1 MCRTGQ
7 GQALSLHQPISS
19 LEFHVIV
26 CAVSDALARYSD
38 QERDFL
44 DLLREAV
51 TIQSLSTQEADVSR
65 FFVRWMHRHGF
76 KAEMDGAGS
85 AVGVRGSGNLEVVL
99 LGHIDTVPGEIPV
112 RVEANAEGKLELWGR
127 GSVDAKGPF
136 CTFLAAVSL
145 LPQHVLE
152 RARFVCVGA
161 VEEEAPSSKGAH
173 HAISRFSP
181 DFCIIGEPSG
191 FDTITL
197 GYKGRLVVKARL
209 EKDNF
214 HSAGNDT
221 TAPEDM
227 LRYFAALEGWA
238 GAFNAGERLFDSV
251 QVALQAINSHNDGLH
266 QTCEATIGL
275 RLPPRL
281 GPDEAMRHL
290 ERVRAEQGLHA
301 LRISYTG
308 REEPYRGAKDTALT
322 RAFRVAMRAHGIT
335 PQLTLKTGTADMNV
349 VAPLWGCPILA
360 YGPGDSTLDHTPQ
373 ERLEVDEYL
382 TAIGVLR
389 EALER
394 LVM

>member
-1 MCRTGQ
+1 MD
-7 GQALSLHQPISS
+7 
-19 LEFHVIV
+19 LE
-26 CAVSDALARYSD
+26 RYSA
-38 QERDFL
+38 QERSFIE
-44 DLLREAV
+44 LLREAV

-65 FFVRWMHRHGF
+65 FFVRWMHKHGF

-85 AVGVRGSGNLEVVL
+85 AVGTRGSGDVEIVL

-112 RVEANAEGKLELWGR
+112 RIEANEHGKLELWGR

-136 CTFLAAVSL
+136 CTFLSAVSL
-145 LPQHVLE
+145 LPERILE

-173 HAISRFSP
+173 HAISKFSP
-181 DFCIIGEPSG
+181 VHCIIGEPSG

-221 TAPEDM
+221 TAAEDM
-227 LRYFAALEGWA
+227 LRYFAALEVWA
-238 GAFNAGERLFDSV
+238 LSFNNGQRLFDSV
-251 QVALQAINSHNDGLH
+251 QVVLQGIGSGNDGLR

-281 GPDEAMRHL
+281 GPDEAMCEL
-290 ERVRAEQGLHA
+290 ERVRVEQELMR

-308 REEPYRGAKDTALT
+308 REEPYRGPKDTALT
-322 RAFRVAMRAHGIT
+322 RAFRVAMRARGIT

-360 YGPGDSTLDHTPQ
+360 YGPGDSTLDHTPT
-373 ERLEVDEYL
+373 ERLELDEYL
-382 TAIGVLR
+382 TAIQVLR
-389 EALER
+389 DALER
-394 LVM
+394 LVMLGS

>member
-1 MCRTGQ
+1 VTD
-7 GQALSLHQPISS
+7 P
-19 LEFHVIV
+19 LEP
-26 CAVSDALARYSD
+26 YSA
-38 QERDFL
+38 QERAFV

-85 AVGVRGSGNLEVVL
+85 AVGVRGTGTLEVVL

-112 RVEANAEGKLELWGR
+112 RIEKNADGKLELWGR

-145 LPQHVLE
+145 LPASILE

-181 DFCIIGEPSG
+181 AYCIIGEPSG
-191 FDTITL
+191 FDTVTL

-227 LRYFAALEGWA
+227 LRYFAALEAWA
-238 GAFNAGERLFDSV
+238 MDFNTDQRLFDSV
-251 QVALQAINSHNDGLH
+251 QVALQGINSGNDGLR

-281 GPDEAMRHL
+281 GPDEAMRAL
-290 ERVRAEQGLHA
+290 ETVRAAEGLTH

-308 REEPYRGAKDTALT
+308 REEPYRGGKDTPLT
-322 RAFRVAMRAHGIT
+322 RAFRVAMRAHGIA

-382 TAIGVLR
+382 TAIRVLR
-389 EALER
+389 DALER
-394 LVM
+394 LVDAEAKR

>member
-1 MCRTGQ
+1 MRCVRAAPYPSRAVWLEPCGKLCRVNE
-7 GQALSLHQPISS
+7 LDI
-19 LEFHVIV
+19 
-26 CAVSDALARYSD
+26 YSAT
-38 QERDFL
+38 ERDFIE
-44 DLLREAV
+44 LLREAV

-65 FFVRWMHRHGF
+65 FFVRWMHKRGF

-85 AVGVRGSGNLEVVL
+85 AVGTRGTGPREIVL

-112 RVEANAEGKLELWGR
+112 RIERNAAGKLELWGR

-145 LPQHVLE
+145 LPASVLE

-161 VEEEAPSSKGAH
+161 VEEEAASSKGAH
-173 HAISRFSP
+173 HAIAKFSP
-181 DFCIIGEPSG
+181 DHCIIGEPSG

-221 TAPEDM
+221 TAAEDM
-227 LRYFAALEGWA
+227 LRYFAALQNWA
-238 GAFNAGERLFDSV
+238 TGFNNGQRLFDSV
-251 QVALQAINSHNDGLH
+251 QVALQGISSSNDGLR
-266 QTCEATIGL
+266 QGCEAVIGL

-281 GPDEAMRHL
+281 GPDEAMREL
-290 ERVRAEQGLHA
+290 ERVRLEHGLNT

-308 REEPYRGAKDTALT
+308 REEPYRGAKDTPLT
-322 RAFRVAMRAHGIT
+322 RAFRIAMRQHGIT

-360 YGPGDSTLDHTPQ
+360 YGPGDSTLDHTPT
-373 ERLEVDEYL
+373 ERLEIDEYL
-382 TAIGVLR
+382 SAIRVLR
-389 EALER
+389 DALER
-394 LVM
+394 LVMTG

>member
-1 MCRTGQ
+1 M
-7 GQALSLHQPISS
+7 IS
-19 LEFHVIV
+19 LE
-26 CAVSDALARYSD
+26 RYTD
-38 QERDFL
+38 QERGFI

-65 FFVRWMHRHGF
+65 FLVRWMHRHGF

-85 AVGVRGSGNLEVVL
+85 AVGSRGTGRTEVVL
-99 LGHIDTVPGEIPV
+99 LGHMDTVPGEIPV
-112 RVEANAEGKLELWGR
+112 RFEEQEGRLSLWGR
-127 GSVDAKGPF
+127 GSVDAKGPL

-145 LPQHVLE
+145 LPSQVLE
-152 RARFVCVGA
+152 RARFICVGA

-181 DFCIIGEPSG
+181 DYCIIGEPSG
-191 FDTITL
+191 WDTITL

-221 TAPEDM
+221 TASEDM
-227 LRYFAALEGWA
+227 LRYWNALQAWA
-238 GAFNAGERLFDSV
+238 VAFNGNQRLFDGV
-251 QVALQAINSHNDGLH
+251 QVAMQGIGSANDGLR
-266 QTCEATIGL
+266 QTSEATIGL

-281 GPDEAMRHL
+281 GPDDAMREL
-290 ERVRAEQGLHA
+290 ERLRQEQGLER

-308 REEPYRGAKDTALT
+308 REEPYRGAKDTTLT

-335 PQLTLKTGTADMNV
+335 PQLTLKTGTSDMNV

-360 YGPGDSTLDHTPQ
+360 YGPGDSTLDHTPT
-373 ERLEVDEYL
+373 EHLELDEYL
-382 TAIGVLR
+382 SAIRVLR
-389 EALER
+389 DALER
-394 LVM
+394 LVT

>member
-1 MCRTGQ
+1 V
-7 GQALSLHQPISS
+7 IS
-19 LEFHVIV
+19 LE
-26 CAVSDALARYSD
+26 RYSE
-38 QERDFL
+38 QERVFIA
-44 DLLREAV
+44 LLREAV

-85 AVGVRGSGNLEVVL
+85 AVGSRGTGRTEIVL

-112 RVEANAEGKLELWGR
+112 RFEEAGGKLALWGR

-145 LPQHVLE
+145 LPPAVLE

-173 HAISRFSP
+173 HAISKFSP
-181 DFCIIGEPSG
+181 DYCIIGEPSG
-191 FDTITL
+191 WDTVTL

-221 TAPEDM
+221 TAGEDT
-227 LRYFAALEGWA
+227 LRYFAALERWA
-238 GAFNAGERLFDSV
+238 AEFNRDQRLFDSV
-251 QVALQAINSHNDGLH
+251 QVALQAIHSGNDGLR

-281 GPDEAMRHL
+281 GPDDAMREL
-290 ERVRAEQGLHA
+290 ERVRLEQGLEH

-308 REEPYRGAKDTALT
+308 REEPYRGPKDTTLT
-322 RAFRVAMRAHGIT
+322 RAFRVAMRAQGIT
-335 PQLTLKTGTADMNV
+335 PQLTLKTGTSDMNV

-360 YGPGDSTLDHTPQ
+360 YGPGDSTLDHTPT
-373 ERLEVDEYL
+373 EHLELDEYL
-382 TAIGVLR
+382 AAIRVLKD
-389 EALER
+389 ALER
-394 LVM
+394 LVH